1 MKEECCMKG
10 CKNEMG
16 FLECAF
22 KIEYCDECE
31 KLLMTASKKKID
43 VSLCKDKKDLLELLK
58 DKIKD

>member
-1 MKEECCMKG
+1 MKG